1 MKTQAHE
8 QRKRWFKNKRKCLQE
23 PSSGFQVCWCCFC
36 SSDVFVFWCFGVLL
50 ASWVLWCPLCSVVL
64 SLFSVSFLFNKVSLF
79 ESVVLGP
86 IPHQTWRVQSLPLLL
101 WTPVLPQM
109 SGAAGRDFDLTAS
122 VVCVCFSCDW
132 MAHIHPGCWQSRA
145 WAVLLGRLASLL
157 TGPPL
162 LSGHSFSCFKLV
174 ACLKVLESPLH
185 RPQPL

>member
-1 MKTQAHE
+1 MSKEKGDLKTKE
-8 QRKRWFKNKRKCLQE
+8 SVYKSLQVVFR
-23 PSSGFQVCWCCFC
+23 SVDVVSVLLMSLFSGVTR
-36 SSDVFVFWCFGVLL
+36 CFGVLL

-64 SLFSVSFLFNKVSLF
+64 SPFSVSFLFNKVSLF

-109 SGAAGRDFDLTAS
+109 SGTAGRDFDLTAS

-132 MAHIHPGCWQSRA
+132 IAYIHPGCWQSRA

-157 TGPPL
+157 TGPLL